1 MNFYIQHAPFF
12 HFSIIRI
19 MTVRIY
25 ERIMWAKSLEGFSKL
40 DYNYF
45 KNMYAYG
52 KRLESK
58 FLYAQSYI
66 GKVELQVP
74 FSLHKIVSLL
84 IQCKFNE
91 NYLKL
96 KYLPWL
102 ENNDWFWIFS
112 EPWKWCRCPKRGWK
126 TWVWHQEQNR
136 SCSPRVGL
144 HVSNT
149 PSSTKVP
156 SQR

>member
-1 MNFYIQHAPFF
+1 MNFYIDYAPLF
-12 HFSIIRI
+12 HFSTVRI

-25 ERIMWAKSLEGFSKL
+25 DRIMWTNSVEGFPKL

-45 KNMYAYG
+45 KNTYAYG
-52 KRLESK
+52 KRLESN
-58 FLYAQSYI
+58 FLNTQNYI

-74 FSLHKIVSLL
+74 FSLHKIESWL

-112 EPWKWCRCPKRGWK
+112 EPWKWCRCPERGWK

-136 SCSPRVGL
+136 SCSPQAGL
-144 HVSNT
+144 HISNT

-156 SQR
+156 SQK